1 MNDERDE
8 EERLE
13 RILRRPAHL
22 DLPPFEQLA
31 KRRSGSPLARSL
43 ALTLATVVVA
53 VAALFAG
60 RELSAFR
67 QQAAGP
73 GETTSPTASANASA
87 SATPRPS
94 LPPPIPQRITRNS
107 PAAQIA
113 WVSVNPPQG
122 APASFIG
129 VDPKGKIV
137 GRLDAGLGH
146 FWRSAD
152 GSQLF
157 VVSDQVN
164 AYSASDGVLLRSYGP
179 TPGGAV
185 LDAAFSSDGRWL
197 ALLGSLAYVQVI
209 DLQSGLSQVTPL
221 GHDPNAS
228 HPGLTVSGQTNA
240 LTWSTLVFA
249 PDSKRLY
256 TIVDW
261 GSPLRLT
268 AFNVTAS
275 GLVQVAAAIDGQA
288 GRKFPSCPGP
298 GIAPKVVAG
307 GRTLAVFCHFD
318 GKVWFFDLTTL
329 TSTGVVQADMRNPF
343 WLAPIFTPD
352 GQLLYLHQYPAFGDV
367 MQVVDLRTQGLL
379 GPLPTPQKVTDP
391 GPFAWLFPV
400 AYAGGT
406 PSTVPVSPDGLRL
419 YAAANDG
426 ITVLRIPDL
435 KPLAKIATGAQIGE
449 VWISGDGSTVF
460 ATDQSRALLV
470 IAADGSQTRVN
481 QDNLG
486 SFVASERG

>member
-1 MNDERDE
+1 MNDERQEDA
-8 EERLE
+8 RLT

-22 DLPPFEQLA
+22 EPPPFEELA
-31 KRRSGSPLARSL
+31 TRRPASPIARTL
-43 ALTLATVVVA
+43 ALTLATVIVA

-73 GETTSPTASANASA
+73 GATTSPTGANASA
-87 SATPRPS
+87 SATPRAS
-94 LPPPIPQRITRNS
+94 LPPPIPQPITRIS

-113 WVSVNPPQG
+113 WVSVIPPQG

-137 GRLDAGLGH
+137 GRLDADLGH

-152 GSQLF
+152 GSELF
-157 VVSDQVN
+157 VVGDQIN
-164 AYSASDGVLLRSYGP
+164 AYSASDGTLVRSYGR
-179 TPGGAV
+179 TPGGSV
-185 LDAAFSSDGRWL
+185 LDSAVSSDGRWL
-197 ALLGSLAYVQVI
+197 ALLGSLAYVQII
-209 DLQSGLSQVTPL
+209 DLQSGLTQVTPL

-228 HPGLTVSGQTNA
+228 HPGLSQSGQATA

-261 GSPLRLT
+261 GGPLRLT
-268 AFNVTAS
+268 AFDVTAN

-288 GRKFPSCPGP
+288 GQKFPSCSGP
-298 GIAPKVVAG
+298 AIAPKVVAG
-307 GRTLAVFCHFD
+307 GRTLVVFCYFD
-318 GKVWFFDLTTL
+318 GKIWFFNLATL
-329 TSTGVVQADMRNPF
+329 TSTGTVQADMRNPF

-367 MQVVDLRTQGLL
+367 MQVVDLRTQALL
-379 GPLPTPQKVTDP
+379 GPVPTPQKIADP

-419 YAAANDG
+419 YAAVNDG

-435 KPLAKIATGAQIGE
+435 KPLAKLASGAQINE
-449 VWISGDGSTVF
+449 VWISGDGRTVF

-481 QDNLG
+481 QDNVG
-486 SFVASERG
+486 TFVASERG

>member
-1 MNDERDE
+1 MKRSNRGS
-8 EERLE
+8 RAA
-13 RILRRPAHL
+13 PA
-22 DLPPFEQLA
+22 
-31 KRRSGSPLARSL
+31 GSRQNP
-43 ALTLATVVVA
+43 
-53 VAALFAG
+53 AG
-60 RELSAFR
+60 RE
-67 QQAAGP
+67 
-73 GETTSPTASANASA
+73 TPTPPPASA
-87 SATPRPS
+87 SGPTRAPPRPS
-94 LPPPIPQRITRNS
+94 LPPPIPQPITRNGA
-107 PAAQIA
+107 AAQIA
-113 WVSVNPPQG
+113 WISVNPPQG

-157 VVSDQVN
+157 VVSDQIN
-164 AYSASDGVLLRSYGP
+164 AYSASDGALLRSYGP
-179 TPGGAV
+179 TAGGAV

-298 GIAPKVVAG
+298 GIAPKVVTG

-329 TSTGVVQADMRNPF
+329 TSTGVVQPDMRNPF

-367 MQVVDLRTQGLL
+367 MQVVDLRTQVLL
-379 GPLPTPQKVTDP
+379 GPVPTPQKVADP

-435 KPLAKIATGAQIGE
+435 KPLAKLASGAQIDE

-470 IAADGSQTRVN
+470 IAADGIQARVN
-481 QDNLG
+481 PGNLG
-486 SFVASERG
+486 RFVASERG